1 VERHVTVLGLLTS
14 LWGALAMLVGVAL
27 LFLSAGA
34 LAVLAGPDGDT
45 VGFAAG
51 LTAGTFAALGVFA
64 LIWGGSHVWAGMLLR
79 RHQAAGRFLTLALAV
94 VDLLVLPFGTALGI
108 YALWV
113 LLNHDVRRLFE
124 PVAPANT
131 LG

>member
-1 VERHVTVLGLLTS
+1 MERHVTVLGVLTS

-64 LIWGGSHVWAGMLLR
+64 LLWGGLHAWAGVLLR
-79 RHQAAGRFLTLALAV
+79 RHQAAGRILTLALAV

-108 YALWV
+108 YGLWV
-113 LLNHDVRRLFE
+113 LLNHDGRRLFE
-124 PVAPANT
+124 PVVPATT
-131 LG
+131 L